1 MRVALGVAL
10 LLLSLPLSAQWALEG
25 SITGVAQRSDDRT
38 ARSARSASA
47 DAFVFYTADWGALLA
62 HLEASTTP
70 DTRGLTAAYPEANAD
85 AGSAL
90 DARGKGRIQLSELSY
105 QSPRWLQQQLVL
117 GLIDPSAWLDRSRI
131 TSDENLH
138 FLNASFVNNPTI
150 PFPDY
155 TLGAVWQWRERE
167 GAPGLTVIATRAR
180 GLLDFERRAHR
191 ELFDDEQGG
200 HGGFFGL
207 GSGWRGGNWRLRY
220 GGWLRVDN
228 DIAREDPALSRSRQ
242 GAYAVAGYL
251 ADAVQLNLRLGF
263 SEGRGEEV
271 RQFLAIA
278 AERPLRFGLVG
289 AGLARSVHA
298 PQSGPRRRQRDDA
311 ELFLRLPLRSNGGAH
326 LTPSVQYVQGGTGG
340 DAVIYGLRLHWSVA
354 AQIP

>member
-10 LLLSLPLSAQWALEG
+10 LLLSLPLRAQWALEA
-25 SITGVAQRSDDRT
+25 SITGVAQRSDDHT

-70 DTRGLTAAYPEANAD
+70 DTQGLTAAYPEANAD

-105 QSPRWLQQQLVL
+105 QSPRWQQQQLVL

-150 PFPDY
+150 PFPNY

-263 SEGRGEEV
+263 SEGRGGKCASLWPSLPSDPCA
-271 RQFLAIA
+271 LAWWARGWRAASTPRSPGHAVASATMPRSSCVCPCGRA
-278 AERPLRFGLVG
+278 AEHI
-289 AGLARSVHA
+289 S
-298 PQSGPRRRQRDDA
+298 PRRCNTCR
-311 ELFLRLPLRSNGGAH
+311 
-326 LTPSVQYVQGGTGG
+326 
-340 DAVIYGLRLHWSVA
+340 VA
-354 AQIP
+354 PAAMP